1 MLRKNLLCEA
11 SKALVPSVEEML
23 AEGKIDEV
31 GKVLD
36 DYDKL
41 SGDVDQHGV
50 VFNGGE
56 YYYTLKG
63 IYYLAKDSLGK
74 ALF

>member
-1 MLRKNLLCEA
+1 
-11 SKALVPSVEEML
+11 ML

-56 YYYTLKG
+56 YVLYIEGNL
-63 IYYLAKDSLGK
+63 
-74 ALF
+74 LFSQG